1 MASLPSKLPRQQQPP
16 FPGTVVMFQPFSS
29 SAQASFWQELAKL
42 KVDVLGLDQTPLPIT
57 GTYAALVASS
67 PARTPTPA
75 TTLPA
80 RLTVGIES
88 LSTSSSAA
96 AAVRADAGGPLPPQ
110 LSLAKECRVPG
121 IVQNFNTDEAF
132 RAFNKKDWL
141 DRLGQ
146 DIWGDITEEGV
157 EAAVLKDLGRLARFA
172 ILCFADI
179 KRNSFVYWFAFPVVV
194 SNPPFRHLSPPI
206 LLSGNSGSGGGG
218 WKGNAFFSDAECL
231 LLHNGFQAFRQRR
244 LLETGD
250 PSCPPFFCIFRS
262 LTVSASPARAQDEA
276 SSSLSLEICSCDA
289 FEKLDE
295 DQRTRQDVMFGFI
308 DPGTVPLAPGW
319 PLRNFLLLL
328 ANRWRLKE
336 ATVLCYRGRVTSL
349 APADFATAPSSSS
362 SSLSSAEA
370 ARAMGESFVLRTA
383 LQPLSSPSSSSTTT
397 SPSSS
402 PSFSS
407 SAIHSSP
414 FSLVTKGWEVNKGK
428 YMPRRIDLSS
438 MMDPIRLAEQSVD
451 LNLKLMRWRLLP
463 ALDIPLLAQTKC
475 LLIGAGTLGCSV
487 ARGLLGWG
495 VRDITLIDNG
505 KVALSNPVRQSLFEY
520 ADCLDGGKPKAT
532 AAAAALKRIFP
543 GVLVEG
549 HVMTIPMPG
558 HPLVSEADQAN
569 ARKDIE
575 KLDGLVQEC
584 DVVFLLTDTRES
596 RWLPTVLAAVHDKM
610 LLNVALGFD
619 TFMVMRHG
627 AQSLFHSPVSSGK
640 GRTSNSGSSRS
651 SISSKVDLDRI
662 GCYFCNDV
670 VAPEDSTKDRTL
682 DQQCTVTRPG
692 LAPLASALAVEL
704 MVALLHHPLRL
715 RAPADG
721 EQGEELGRRFE
732 DDPDRPLGILP
743 QQIRGFLAHFTMILP
758 VTRAFEHC
766 TGCASVVVEAY
777 RKEGAELVVR
787 VCNGQGVLEEMTGL
801 AQMRREADAMDML
814 WLDEEEEEV
823 GGAVEGVEWGLG
835 GIAIDDEFGGKEK
848 EGCKKEDVDGG
859 KGDGNGNE
867 AVVDPA
873 MVV

>member
-1 MASLPSKLPRQQQPP
+1 MASLPSELPQQQQPP
-16 FPGTVVMFQPFSS
+16 SPDTVVMFQPFSS

-42 KVDVLGLDQTPLPIT
+42 KVDVLGLDQKPLPIT

-67 PARTPTPA
+67 PARTPTTT

-88 LSTSSSAA
+88 LSSSSSAA
-96 AAVRADAGGPLPPQ
+96 AAVGAEAVGPSPPQ

-141 DRLGQ
+141 DGLGQ
-146 DIWGDITEEGV
+146 EIWADIMEERV
-157 EAAVLKDLGRLARFA
+157 EAAVLQDLGRLARFA

-179 KRNSFVYWFAFPVVV
+179 KRNAFIYWFAFPAVV
-194 SNPPFRHLSPPI
+194 SNPPFRHLRPPT
-206 LLSGNSGSGGGG
+206 LLAGSSGSGGGG
-218 WKGNAFFSDAECL
+218 WGGSAFFSDAECL
-231 LLHNGFQAFRQRR
+231 LLHNGLQAFRQRR

-250 PSCPPFFCIFRS
+250 PSCPPFFCVLRS
-262 LTVSASPARAQDEA
+262 LTTSTSPAHARSGG
-276 SSSLSLEICSCDA
+276 SSSLSLEIFPCDA
-289 FEKLDE
+289 FEKLNA
-295 DQRTRQDVMFGFI
+295 DQRARQDVMFGFI

-328 ANRWRLKE
+328 ANRWKLKE

-349 APADFATAPSSSS
+349 APADFAAAPSSSS
-362 SSLSSAEA
+362 SSGLSPAEA
-370 ARAMGESFVLRTA
+370 ARAMGGSFVLHTA
-383 LQPLSSPSSSSTTT
+383 IQPLSSS
-397 SPSSS
+397 
-402 PSFSS
+402 SFSS
-407 SAIHSSP
+407 SSLSSSSAFHSSTS
-414 FSLVTKGWEVNKGK
+414 SLITKGWELNKGK

-495 VRDITLIDNG
+495 VRNITLIDNG

-520 ADCLDGGKPKAT
+520 ADCLDGGKPKAA

-543 GVLVEG
+543 GVVAEG

-558 HPLVSEADQAN
+558 HPLASEAEQAS

-596 RWLPTVLAAVHDKM
+596 RWLPTVLAAVHGKI
-610 LLNVALGFD
+610 LLNAALGFD

-627 AQSLFHSPVSSGK
+627 AQPVS
-640 GRTSNSGSSRS
+640 
-651 SISSKVDLDRI
+651 
-662 GCYFCNDV
+662 
-670 VAPEDSTKDRTL
+670 P
-682 DQQCTVTRPG
+682 
-692 LAPLASALAVEL
+692 PL
-704 MVALLHHPLRL
+704 
-715 RAPADG
+715 
-721 EQGEELGRRFE
+721 
-732 DDPDRPLGILP
+732 
-743 QQIRGFLAHFTMILP
+743 
-758 VTRAFEHC
+758 
-766 TGCASVVVEAY
+766 
-777 RKEGAELVVR
+777 
-787 VCNGQGVLEEMTGL
+787 
-801 AQMRREADAMDML
+801 
-814 WLDEEEEEV
+814 
-823 GGAVEGVEWGLG
+823 
-835 GIAIDDEFGGKEK
+835 
-848 EGCKKEDVDGG
+848 
-859 KGDGNGNE
+859 
-867 AVVDPA
+867 
-873 MVV
+873 